1 VLGRTVQASVKITA
15 VEQQLLRDK
24 FGGVPRGLRAGLD
37 LLLHAEPEQVV
48 PAKRP
53 ARGGRPKRYVEEP
66 PMPPPEVLA
75 QMDPLVPDVAVDGLD
90 IEQAASADP
99 WAQARDAASGAA
111 PHRHRRG
118 EKLNEV
124 FEHGTPIRTYRCAVP
139 GCTTTL
145 TA

>member
-1 VLGRTVQASVKITA
+1 MQASVKITA
-15 VEQQLLRDK
+15 VEQQILRDK
-24 FGGVPRGLRAGLD
+24 YGGVPTGLRTALD
-37 LLLHAEPEQVV
+37 GLLHTAPDEQVV
-48 PAKRP
+48 PAKR
-53 ARGGRPKRYVEEP
+53 RRGRPTRHVEEP

-75 QMDPLVPDVAVDGLD
+75 QMDPLIAPADGLD
-90 IEQAASADP
+90 AEFAS
-99 WAQARDAASGAA
+99 DAAAGAA

-124 FEHGTPIRTYRCAVP
+124 YEHGTPIRTYRCAVP

>member
-1 VLGRTVQASVKITA
+1 MSASLKVTA

-24 FGGVPRGLRAGLD
+24 YGSVPAGLRAGID
-37 LLLHAEPEQVV
+37 LLLHTEPEQVV

-53 ARGGRPKRYVEEP
+53 RKPGRPTKRVEEP

-75 QMDPLVPDVAVDGLD
+75 QMDPLLAPVDGLD
-90 IEQAASADP
+90 AEEAASADP
-99 WAQARDAASGAA
+99 WASVRPDAAAGAA
-111 PHRHRRG
+111 PHRHKRG

>member
-1 VLGRTVQASVKITA
+1 MLGRTVQASVKITA
-15 VEQQLLRDK
+15 VEREILRDK
-24 FGGVPRGLRAGLD
+24 YGGVPTGLRAGLD
-37 LLLHAEPEQVV
+37 LLLHTEPEAASAVQPRVS
-48 PAKRP
+48 
-53 ARGGRPKRYVEEP
+53 RGGAKKRRQTRPVAEP
-66 PMPPPEVLA
+66 PMLPPEVLA
-75 QMDPLVPDVAVDGLD
+75 QMDPLVPPVDGLD
-90 IEQAASADP
+90 AEEASDP
-99 WAQARDAASGAA
+99 WASVREPG

>member
-1 VLGRTVQASVKITA
+1 VLGRTVQASIKITA
-15 VEQQLLRDK
+15 VEREILRDK
-24 FGGVPRGLRAGLD
+24 YGGVPTGLRAGLD
-37 LLLHAEPEQVV
+37 LLLHTPAEEQVV
-48 PAKRP
+48 AAKRP
-53 ARGGRPKRYVEEP
+53 ARRGRPKRHVEEP
-66 PMPPPEVLA
+66 PMLPPEVLA
-75 QMDPLVPDVAVDGLD
+75 QMDPLVPAEGLDGLD
-90 IEQAASADP
+90 AEEAASADP
-99 WAQARDAASGAA
+99 WASVREPG